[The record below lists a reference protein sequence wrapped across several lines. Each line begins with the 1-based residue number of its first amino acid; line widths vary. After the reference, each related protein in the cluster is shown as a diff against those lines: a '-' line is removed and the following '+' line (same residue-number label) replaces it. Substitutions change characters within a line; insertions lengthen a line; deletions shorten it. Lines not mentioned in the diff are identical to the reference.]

1 MNRQNIQEWPWLGEL
16 IIDRNDPAAPV
27 EQLANALRNKIA
39 TGQVTAGDSL
49 PSVRKL
55 AAEIGAT
62 SATVSRAYQ
71 LLQREG
77 LLTAVTGAGT
87 RVADVENLQASA
99 RSGMLEAAG
108 QVLDRTLNSLAS
120 LGLDADDLDHLLRER
135 SGLLPVTQLNLV
147 FIARRHTNLVLYQ
160 KQLSRTVS
168 GLPVR
173 VTCIPLEDLENGDAQ
188 ALRTVDAAD
197 VITSVVTYRRRL
209 AGCISRADE
218 ARYII
223 AEVAMQAVEE
233 LLNLPATAQLALV
246 MSESFRT
253 VGLGILHTYCPP
265 ERISVVRDIHDPDVL
280 RAIPAD
286 TVIVHSYQQKDL
298 ISETLADRHSIC
310 MDFHLRED
318 SLARLREFLQEQL
331 AMRTTLPDL
340 AASRD

>member
-1 MNRQNIQEWPWLGEL
+1 MNTQNIQEWPWLGEL
-16 IIDRNDPAAPV
+16 IIDRSDPATPV

-39 TGQVTAGDSL
+39 TGQVSAGDDL

-55 AAEIGAT
+55 AAEVGTT

-108 QVLDRTLNSLAS
+108 QVLDRTLTSLAS

-135 SGLLPVTQLNLV
+135 SGLLPVSQLSLI
-147 FIARRHTNLVLYQ
+147 FIARRHTNLALYQ
-160 KQLSRTVS
+160 KQLSRAVS
-168 GLPVR
+168 GLAVR
-173 VTCIPLEDLENGDAQ
+173 VACIALEDLEQGDTE
-188 ALRTVDAAD
+188 ALRAVGAAD

-209 AGCISRADE
+209 AGCIDRADE
-218 ARYII
+218 VRYII
-223 AEVAMQAVEE
+223 AEVAMQAVDE
-233 LLNLPATAQLALV
+233 LLGLPPTARLALV

-265 ERISVVRDIHDPDVL
+265 DRISVIRDIHDPEVL
-280 RAIPAD
+280 RGIPED
-286 TVIVHSYQQKDL
+286 MVIVHSYQQKDL
-298 ISETLADRHSIC
+298 VSEILPDRHSIC

-318 SLARLREFLQEQL
+318 SLSRLRQFLQEQL
-331 AMRTTLPDL
+331 ALKATLGNP